1 MKVGDLVTYRGKIVK
16 YHGMIGVIM
25 AKHPSARFVKVLIP
39 ARSSEPIQINKKH
52 LEVINA
58 SG

>member
-1 MKVGDLVTYRGKIVK
+1 MKVGDLVTYRGRLRQ
-16 YHGMIGVIM
+16 YHGLVGIIT
-25 AKHPSARFVKVLIP
+25 AKHPSARLVKVLIP
-39 ARSSEPIQINKKH
+39 ARSSEPLQINKKH